1 MKKLDWY
8 LCPRGPQCN
17 RQKLGKIRVC
27 VSLIECGRECVCVYV
42 DICDTFA
49 ASTLV
54 IATGTKVQIKT
65 SLKNDKLF
73 C

>member
-1 MKKLDWY
+1 M
-8 LCPRGPQCN
+8 
-17 RQKLGKIRVC
+17 C
-27 VSLIECGRECVCVYV
+27 VSDRVWERVCVCVYV
-42 DICDTFA
+42 DLSADTVQT
-49 ASTLV
+49 STLV